1 MASLNNLRLRN
12 MLKSSVMIENA
23 PETVDTTF
31 LLDNLIDEGF
41 IVFCNVDNDLRAL
54 TGALSGV
61 SLYSQPTDFQIAN
74 PVIKSTK
81 TYKVGTDCVPVY
93 MTRERRKEP
102 SYVKKLMN
110 AYAQRLDKID
120 VSIDRAII
128 NTRQVRVF
136 TADTPQAY
144 KNIETLIA
152 TEQNADKSAT
162 VVQSDILANVQA
174 HFPQIKNQYVLDMLL
189 RDKRAILADFMA
201 QFGIDALPYEKKER
215 MLTDEI
221 DGNGD
226 EVVICRNGF
235 CGWIDEQLQTVNDM
249 FGTNMRCSY
258 VPILNI
264 PTITDEELKNNVATD
279 DISTA
284 GTDDDNSAQSAD
296 VGN

>member
-41 IVFCNVDNDLRAL
+41 IVFCDVDNDLRAL

-81 TYKVGTDCVPVY
+81 TYKVGVDCVPVY
-93 MTRERRKEP
+93 ITRERRKDP
-102 SYVKKLMN
+102 GYVKKLMN

-128 NTRQVRVF
+128 NTRQVRTF

-144 KNIETLIA
+144 EEIKRQIEI
-152 TEQNADKSAT
+152 ENNADISAS
-162 VVQSDILANVQA
+162 VIPSDIIANVQA
-174 HFPQIKNQYVLDMLL
+174 YFPQIKNQYVLDMLL
-189 RDKRAILADFMA
+189 RDKRAVLADFLI
-201 QFGIDALPYEKKER
+201 QFGIDVIPYEKKER
-215 MLTDEI
+215 MITSEI
-221 DGNGD
+221 ESNSD
-226 EVVICRNGF
+226 EVIIARNGF
-235 CGWIDEQLQTVNDM
+235 AGWIDEQLEEVNKI
-249 FGTNMRCSY
+249 FGTNMSCSY
-258 VPILNI
+258 VPVIDLVSIEPENAD
-264 PTITDEELKNNVATD
+264 TKESEEN
-279 DISTA
+279 
-284 GTDDDNSAQSAD
+284 GD
-296 VGN
+296 VDGIQEKGDSETVSS